1 MPDAVA
7 LSQALIR
14 CPSVTPKD
22 EGAIAIVENALTQL
36 GFICRRIRLQAP
48 GTVAIENL
56 YARLGTQSPNFCF
69 AGHTDVVPVGDAKA
83 WRHDPFAA
91 QIDKGTLYGRGAAD
105 MKSAIACFI
114 AAVARVIAKGAPKG
128 SISLLITG
136 DEEDININGTKAV
149 LEVLKADGERID
161 HCLVGEPTATAH
173 TADTIKI
180 GRRGSMRATLT
191 VTGVQGHTAY
201 PQNALNPIPIL
212 AALVTKLSEPLDSGT
227 AHFEPSTLVFTTFDV
242 GNPAGN
248 VSPAEARA
256 SFNIRF
262 NDLHTPESLLRRIE
276 KTAHEI
282 TTEHGGEC
290 AVEHTV
296 SGVSF
301 LTQPGPF
308 TDLLGNAIARVTG
321 TFPQFSTGGG
331 TSDARFIKDI
341 CPVAEI
347 GVPGGTMHKVD
358 ECVPVAEIEKLVDVY
373 EAILDSYFAN
383 PPG

>member
-1 MPDAVA
+1 MIDAVA
-7 LSQALIR
+7 LSQDLIR

-22 EGAIAIVENALTQL
+22 EGAIAIVEKALVGL
-36 GFICRRIRLQAP
+36 GFTCTRMRLQAS
-48 GTVAIENL
+48 GSEAVENL

-83 WRHDPFAA
+83 WRHDPFKGE
-91 QIDKGTLYGRGAAD
+91 IVDGTLYGRGASD

-114 AAVARVIAKGAPKG
+114 AAVERYLQKQSPRG

-136 DEEDININGTKAV
+136 DEEGVNINGTKAV
-149 LEVLKADGERID
+149 LEVLQANGERID
-161 HCLVGEPTATAH
+161 HCLVGEPTATAR

-180 GRRGSMRATLT
+180 GRRGSMRVTLT

-201 PQNALNPIPIL
+201 PQNALNPIPIM
-212 AALVTKLSEPLDSGT
+212 AALITRLSEPLDSGS
-227 AHFEPSTLVFTTFDV
+227 AHFQPSTLVFTTVDV

-248 VSPAEARA
+248 VSPAQARA
-256 SFNIRF
+256 SLNIRF
-262 NDLHTPESLLRRIE
+262 NDLHTPETLLRRIE
-276 KTAHEI
+276 KIADEI
-282 TTEHGGEC
+282 THEYGGEC
-290 AVEHTV
+290 AIESSV

-301 LTQPGPF
+301 ITRPGPF
-308 TDLLGNAIARVTG
+308 TDLLGNAIAKVTG
-321 TFPQFSTGGG
+321 VFPQYSTTGG
-331 TSDARFIKDI
+331 TSDARFIKDV

-358 ECVPVAEIEKLVDVY
+358 ECVPVEELNRLVDVY
-373 EAILDSYFAN
+373 ESILESYFAN